1 MQQLYTEA
9 AKPHISQVFPADF
22 QERLVRSLDVVRL
35 LRSRDVQVVRT
46 DPAAADRPVIEI
58 NPAHAEQLNGIGHGH
73 RMVRSADMV
82 ITHGLIVNGCEVV
95 WFAGTVPLV
104 QRQRA

>member
-1 MQQLYTEA
+1 MQLYTEA
-9 AKPHISQVFPADF
+9 VKPFVSQVFPSDF
-22 QERLVRSLDVVRL
+22 QDRLERSLDVVRL
-35 LRSRDVQVVRT
+35 LRARKVQVVRT
-46 DPAAADRPVIEI
+46 DPAAADRPIIEI

-73 RMVRSADMV
+73 RMAREADMV
-82 ITHGLIVNGCEVV
+82 VTHGLFVNGCEVV